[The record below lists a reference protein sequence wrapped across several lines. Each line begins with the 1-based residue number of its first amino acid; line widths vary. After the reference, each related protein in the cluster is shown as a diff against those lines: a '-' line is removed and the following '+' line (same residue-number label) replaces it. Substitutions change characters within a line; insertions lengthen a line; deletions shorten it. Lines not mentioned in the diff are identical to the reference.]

1 MLPRLRCAHRL
12 LAPCLRNN
20 RAHPQHLAAAL
31 ANTSVTLTIAL
42 VEGFRRELLTHAPPA
57 PPGFDTPSAWPPT
70 RAFATFPN
78 AIWAFYTD
86 PADDARVAANVRVA
100 SDRLRAKAAALGLAQ
115 TAPGAPD
122 VGKYPNYAGLL
133 NTPEEIYGS
142 ALPVLRRL
150 QSKYDPAGVMNLA
163 GGFKLR
169 SVQHAF

>member
-1 MLPRLRCAHRL
+1 M
-12 LAPCLRNN
+12 
-20 RAHPQHLAAAL
+20 
-31 ANTSVTLTIAL
+31 TIAL
-42 VEGFRRELLTHAPPA
+42 VEGFQRGLLAHAQTA

-86 PADDARVAANVRVA
+86 PTDDARVAAYVRVA
-100 SDRLRAKAAALGLAQ
+100 SDRLRAKAAALGLPH
-115 TAPGAPD
+115 TAPGARD
-122 VGKYPNYAGLL
+122 VGKYPNYAGLM

-150 QSKYDPAGVMNLA
+150 QSKYDPAGVMKLA
-163 GGFKLR
+163 GGFKFQ